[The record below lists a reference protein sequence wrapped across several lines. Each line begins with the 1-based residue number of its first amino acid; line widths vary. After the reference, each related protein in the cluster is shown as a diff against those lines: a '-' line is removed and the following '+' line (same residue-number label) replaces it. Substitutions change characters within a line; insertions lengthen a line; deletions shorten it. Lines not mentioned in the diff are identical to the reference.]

1 MSGGASCS
9 SGCGGRAGGG
19 GGCVDVLV
27 GGGGCIGR
35 RHGGDRTMVSLCGW
49 VWKMVWVVLLVLLLL
64 LQADSPTVS
73 GFP

>member
-1 MSGGASCS
+1 
-9 SGCGGRAGGG
+9 
-19 GGCVDVLV
+19 VDVLV